1 MYRSTKGASK
11 ARRDQINAEIRAL
24 KDLLPVAEADK
35 LRLSYLHVMSL
46 ACIYT
51 RKGVFFAQG
60 APPGAPEALLSA
72 PELEELVRALP
83 GFLLAFTAEGK
94 LLYISEN
101 VAEHLGHSMVDLV
114 AQGDSIYDILDP
126 ADHFVMRNQLALPS
140 PPDTE
145 RLFRCRFTTA
155 KAARRQGAG
164 NKLVLLRGRFHPPLP
179 GPYWASNPVITAFAA
194 PLEPAPR
201 PGPSPGPAG
210 LLPAAFETRHA
221 KNMALLDASDS
232 VLFHLGFERA
242 ELVGRSWYGL
252 LHPEDLGHAATQHC
266 RLLGDAG
273 DGPVELVLRLQSRD
287 ALRWVWVYILARP
300 DGPDRHV
307 SCHNYVISEP
317 EAWCLRQQLALED
330 PHGGLDFAYLFYDPP
345 PPPPPPAPPKE
356 LACTPPY
363 TPHPHPGGAFLF
375 GTQESVPGTTPEP
388 VPEGCGLPYE
398 KLPPTPD
405 SPGSGDCTVMTLP
418 RITGP
423 LYVDVPAGLLTP
435 EASPGK
441 RGPCLWPLALDK
453 AWPGLD
459 LLPDPEDAALL
470 EDTASVEELLDAL
483 LVEAGAWGGVSP
495 GLLPLPAA
503 ASPPAPPGP
512 GGLSPAERH
521 LLDDLASYETAFE
534 AGASSRPRD
543 GAGELHQLHGRP
555 SDTFHPDGSESDPT
569 F

>member
-317 EAWCLRQQLALED
+317 EAC
-330 PHGGLDFAYLFYDPP
+330 
-345 PPPPPPAPPKE
+345 
-356 LACTPPY
+356 
-363 TPHPHPGGAFLF
+363 
-375 GTQESVPGTTPEP
+375 
-388 VPEGCGLPYE
+388 
-398 KLPPTPD
+398 
-405 SPGSGDCTVMTLP
+405 PGSGDCTVMTLP

>member
-60 APPGAPEALLSA
+60 GY
-72 PELEELVRALP
+72 R
-83 GFLLAFTAEGK
+83 G
-94 LLYISEN
+94 
-101 VAEHLGHSMVDLV
+101 VDLV

-210 LLPAAFETRHA
+210 LLPAAFETCHA

-287 ALRWVWVYILARP
+287 ALRWVWVYVLARP

-330 PHGGLDFAYLFYDPP
+330 PHGGLA
-345 PPPPPPAPPKE
+345 PAPTPAPS
-356 LACTPPY
+356 LAPALTSAP
-363 TPHPHPGGAFLF
+363 AFPE
-375 GTQESVPGTTPEP
+375 GPMSKSVPGTTPEP
-388 VPEGCGLPYE
+388 MPEGCGLPYE

-405 SPGSGDCTVMTLP
+405 CPGSGDCTVMTLP

-495 GLLPLPAA
+495 SLLPLPAA

-555 SDTFHPDGSESDPT
+555 SDAFHPDGSESDPT

>member
-1 MYRSTKGASK
+1 
-11 ARRDQINAEIRAL
+11 
-24 KDLLPVAEADK
+24 
-35 LRLSYLHVMSL
+35 MS
-46 ACIYT
+46 
-51 RKGVFFAQG
+51 
-60 APPGAPEALLSA
+60 
-72 PELEELVRALP
+72 
-83 GFLLAFTAEGK
+83 
-94 LLYISEN
+94 
-101 VAEHLGHSMVDLV
+101 
-114 AQGDSIYDILDP
+114 
-126 ADHFVMRNQLALPS
+126 S
-140 PPDTE
+140 PPAPIFSPPAAPSAFDFGS
-145 RLFRCRFTTA
+145 LDFTPG
-155 KAARRQGAG
+155 GAG
-164 NKLVLLRGRFHPPLP
+164 SSRHQQHLQLPPLP
-179 GPYWASNPVITAFAA
+179 PCP
-194 PLEPAPR
+194 PPPPPPPAP
-201 PGPSPGPAG
+201 P
-210 LLPAAFETRHA
+210 
-221 KNMALLDASDS
+221 K
-232 VLFHLGFERA
+232 
-242 ELVGRSWYGL
+242 
-252 LHPEDLGHAATQHC
+252 
-266 RLLGDAG
+266 
-273 DGPVELVLRLQSRD
+273 
-287 ALRWVWVYILARP
+287 
-300 DGPDRHV
+300 
-307 SCHNYVISEP
+307 
-317 EAWCLRQQLALED
+317 
-330 PHGGLDFAYLFYDPP
+330 DFAYLFYDPP

-555 SDTFHPDGSESDPT
+555 SDTFHPGEGLGAPPPPPHPPSHGTGPFLGPADCPPSQETRPAWEE
-569 F
+569 